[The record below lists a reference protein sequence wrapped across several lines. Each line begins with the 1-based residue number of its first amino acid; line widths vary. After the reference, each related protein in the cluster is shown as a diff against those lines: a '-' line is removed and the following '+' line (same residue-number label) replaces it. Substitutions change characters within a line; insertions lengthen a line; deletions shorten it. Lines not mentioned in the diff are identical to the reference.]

1 MQERVYKKP
10 AQLAGAI
17 RRYFAA
23 ISYDEPIL
31 RRVPVT
37 TRQQLDDGREVSAPV
52 LDKYGH
58 ELVAYEPVMR
68 TEKQQ
73 AVKTVWIE
81 PPCLPA
87 LLLAVRLTDD
97 TWDMLRQ
104 ADGFADVCAAAEKRI
119 EIFNV
124 QQLATARASGAK
136 FALGCKFG
144 WNDAAQ
150 KESGARM
157 EFENAMQ
164 ELAK

>member
-1 MQERVYKKP
+1 MQERIYDRPQKLAAAVKK
-10 AQLAGAI
+10 
-17 RRYFAA
+17 YFAA
-23 ISYDEPIL
+23 ISYEEPIL

-37 TRQQLDDGREVSAPV
+37 EEKRLDDGRIVLAPA

-68 TEKQQ
+68 SAKQ
-73 AVKTVWIE
+73 ATTKTVWIE
-81 PPCLPA
+81 PPCMPA
-87 LLLAVRLTDD
+87 LLLALRLTDE
-97 TWDMLRQ
+97 TWEAMRER
-104 ADGFADVCAAAEKRI
+104 AGFADVCAAAEKQI

-144 WNDAAQ
+144 WNEQEQ
-150 KESGARM
+150 KGQGARV

-164 ELAK
+164 DMAK

>member
-97 TWDMLRQ
+97 TWDTLRK